1 MKEEGIR
8 ISQFLIDVNPLCYL
22 KPDSSK
28 FRISN
33 MRFLRSV
40 SQHVTGFID
49 LMLLRTG
56 NKNYSDR
63 LGHNAINLKDR
74 IVNRGN

>member
-1 MKEEGIR
+1 MKEERTR
-8 ISQFLIDVNPLCYL
+8 ISRFLTDVNSLCYL

-33 MRFLRSV
+33 MRFLGSV
-40 SQHVTGFID
+40 SQHPIGFID

-74 IVNRGN
+74 IINRGN